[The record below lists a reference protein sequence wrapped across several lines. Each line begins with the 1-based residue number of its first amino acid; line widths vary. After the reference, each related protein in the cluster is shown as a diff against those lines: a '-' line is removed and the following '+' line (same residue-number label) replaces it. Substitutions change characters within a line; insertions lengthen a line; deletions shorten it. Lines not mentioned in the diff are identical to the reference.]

1 MTIPPKAVYR
11 FNANPIKL
19 PMAFSTEL
27 ELKKSLKICMET
39 QKTPYSQSNL
49 EKVKQLEESGSSASD
64 YTTKVHSSKQY
75 GPGTKTEI

>member
-19 PMAFSTEL
+19 PIAFFTEL
-27 ELKKSLKICMET
+27 EQKKSLKICMET

-49 EKVKQLEESGSSASD
+49 EKVKQLEDSGSSTSD